1 VEPILRLEGV
11 GKSYR
16 SYRSAWWRIA
26 GWVTGRP
33 SHFDDHWV
41 LRDVTF
47 TLGRGEAVGIV
58 GRNGAGKSTLLKM
71 IASTLQPTVGAL
83 AVHGRVSAI
92 LELGMGFNPEFTGRD
107 NARYACGLLGLDRAT
122 IERVLPEVES
132 FADIGAYFDQP
143 ARTYSSG
150 MTMRVAFAVATALR
164 PDLLIVDEA
173 LSVGDAAF
181 QRKSFRRI
189 EDFLAQGTSL
199 LFVSHGTE
207 LVKRICDRAIWLDTG
222 RVAQDGSSKAVV
234 EAYERSMLGAPIVE
248 AEPHA
253 AAFLDDSLAV
263 DVEEQYGSGDASIF
277 DFAILDES
285 GRRINSVPQGEDLT
299 VTYKVRFAIDCID
312 VCFGMM
318 VKSLDGIC
326 VYATNS
332 AGTGGIDRFAPGEV
346 ARVQFTLSNRL
357 MPGIYFLN
365 CGVTHRTAE
374 EHPFLHRRVDVA
386 ALRVLRAHSP
396 MESAGL
402 ADLECRVNV
411 TRDRDVVG
419 RTATT
424 ASVGPD

>member
-1 VEPILRLEGV
+1 VEPILQLEGI

-16 SYRSAWWRIA
+16 SYASAWWRVA

-33 SHFDDHWV
+33 SHFRDHWV
-41 LRDVTF
+41 LQDVTF
-47 TLGRGEAVGIV
+47 SMGRGEAVGIV

-71 IASTLQPTVGAL
+71 IAGTLQPTVGSL
-83 AVHGRVSAI
+83 AVRGRVSAI

-107 NARYACGLLGLDRAT
+107 NARYACGLLGFDRDT
-122 IERVLPEVES
+122 IERLVPDIES

-143 ARTYSSG
+143 VRTYSSG
-150 MTMRVAFAVATALR
+150 MTMRVAFAVATASR

-207 LVKRICDRAIWLDTG
+207 SVKRICDRAIWLNAG
-222 RVAQDGSSKAVV
+222 HVAQDGSSKAVV
-234 EAYERSMLGAPIVE
+234 EAYERSMLGAPAVE
-248 AEPHA
+248 AEPMPS
-253 AAFLDDSLAV
+253 AFLDDSLSV
-263 DVEEQYGSGDASIF
+263 DVEEQYGSGDARIF
-277 DFAILDES
+277 DFAILDDA
-285 GRRINSVPQGEDLT
+285 GRRINTVPQGEGLT
-299 VTYKVRFAIDCID
+299 VAYKVRFAIECTD
-312 VCFGMM
+312 VRFGMM

-332 AGTGGIDRFAPGEV
+332 AGTGSIERFAAGDV
-346 ARVQFTLSNRL
+346 ASVQFTLSNRL

-386 ALRVLRAHSP
+386 ALRVLPAGGRA
-396 MESAGL
+396 EAAGL
-402 ADLECRVNV
+402 ADLQCRVNV
-411 TRDRDVVG
+411 VQEAAVHS
-419 RTATT
+419 ATT
-424 ASVGPD
+424 AAVGSA